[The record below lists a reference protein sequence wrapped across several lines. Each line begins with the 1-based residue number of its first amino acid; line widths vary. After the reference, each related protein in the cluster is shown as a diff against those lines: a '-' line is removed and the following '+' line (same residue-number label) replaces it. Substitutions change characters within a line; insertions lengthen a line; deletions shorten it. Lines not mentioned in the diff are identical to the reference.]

1 LDALTGATEVNQ
13 PTLFASP
20 VIPSRAPCAD
30 RPRLSRQNAVILA
43 RLQQGPV
50 SNDELSRIARK
61 YTGRL
66 SELRQAGY
74 TICCF
79 AKDHKTGLS
88 WYRLEAA

>member
-1 LDALTGATEVNQ
+1 VNQ

-50 SNDELSRIARK
+50 SNRELSGLSLNYKARI
-61 YTGRL
+61 

-74 TICCF
+74 PVACF
-79 AKDHKTGLS
+79 NRNHATGHS
-88 WYRLEAA
+88 MYRLGER